1 MNLIFGDNLVERSC
15 DYFVRNS
22 WLAAESGG
30 IVLSGLFFVT
40 FFVTGQRK

>member
-1 MNLIFGDNLVERSC
+1 VGYNLVERC
-15 DYFVRNS
+15 CVYFIRNS
-22 WLAAESGG
+22 CLAAERVA